1 MKIKIIH
8 ILLFSSLFFIGVIGA
23 YIYWLFSDLP
33 DIKALEGYRPSES
46 SIVYSSDGQVLTEF
60 FYERRTFVPYY
71 EIPDIIK
78 RAFIAA
84 EDVRFYKHPGVDVIG
99 ILRALYR
106 DIRSRSI
113 VEGGSTITQQLAK
126 MLFLNPERSITRKLK
141 EALLSIQ
148 IEKKY
153 TKDEI
158 LGLYLNQAYFG
169 NRAYGI
175 AAAAET
181 YFGKSFK
188 ELKISEIALLA
199 SLPKAP
205 SAYNPFKKPDIVL
218 KRRNIIL
225 RKMLEEG
232 FITKEQYNESLKEP
246 LPEHPHWRKFEA
258 PYFVE
263 VLRQELE
270 SKYGDKLYKDGL
282 RIYATIDYNLQKKAE
297 EVVTKGLAEIHKRTK
312 PQVQAALIAM
322 ELKTGYV
329 KALVG
334 GNDFWETQYNRVF
347 SLRQP
352 GSAFKPFVYA
362 VALME
367 GYSPDDLI
375 LDTPVSFPGPAA
387 NKIWSPRNYNN
398 EYYGEVSLRTAIARS
413 LNAATVR
420 LASQVGIKKV
430 VEFAEQCGL
439 STKIYPYL
447 STALGASDIKP
458 IELTQAYSVFAT
470 GKKIKPIFYEKI
482 IDHNGV
488 VIEENKPET
497 ETILS
502 EEIVESMRE
511 LLREVVL
518 SGTAQ
523 RAKEL
528 DREVYGK
535 TGTTNDFSDA
545 WFVGFDNYLLVS
557 VWVGRD
563 NHKPIGPKEAGS
575 RTALPIWIDFMKD
588 VYPPEVL
595 K

>member
-1 MKIKIIH
+1 MKTKVGY
-8 ILLFSSLFFIGVIGA
+8 ILFFISLFFLGVFAG

-33 DIKALEGYRPSES
+33 DVKTLEGYRPLEA
-46 SIVYSSDGQVLTEF
+46 SIVYSSDGQIIAEF
-60 FYERRTFVPYY
+60 FYERRKFVPHY

-78 RAFIAA
+78 KAFVAA
-84 EDVRFYKHPGVDVIG
+84 EDVRFYKHPGVDIIG

-106 DIRSRSI
+106 DIKAGEI

-126 MLFLNPERSITRKLK
+126 MLFLRPERSITRKIK
-141 EALLSIQ
+141 EAILSIQ

-188 ELKISEIALLA
+188 ELKPAEIALLA

-205 SAYNPFKKPDIVL
+205 SAYNPFKKPEIAL
-218 KRRNIIL
+218 KRRNIVL
-225 RKMLEEG
+225 QKMLEEG
-232 FITKEQYNESLKEP
+232 VITKQQYDEAVKEP
-246 LPEHPHWRKFEA
+246 LPDRPHWRKFEA

-263 VLRQELE
+263 TLRQELE
-270 SKYGDKLYKDGL
+270 AKYRERLYKDGL
-282 RIYATIDYNLQKKAE
+282 RIYSTIDYNLQKKAE
-297 EVVTKGLAEIHKRTK
+297 EAVKRGLDEIHKRVK
-312 PQVQAALIAM
+312 PQVQAALIAI
-322 ELKTGYV
+322 ELKTGHV

-367 GYSPDDLI
+367 GWSPDDTI
-375 LDTPVSFPGPAA
+375 LDAPVSFPGAVQG
-387 NKIWSPRNYNN
+387 KSWSPRNYNN
-398 EYYGEVSLRTAIARS
+398 EYHGEVSLRKAIALS

-420 LASQVGIKKV
+420 LASKVGIKKI
-430 VEFAEQCGL
+430 VEFAQQCGL
-439 STKIYPYL
+439 STKIHPYL
-447 STALGASDIKP
+447 STALGASDVKP

-470 GKKIKPIFYEKI
+470 GKKIKPVFYEKI
-482 IDHNGV
+482 TDHNGV
-488 VIEENKPET
+488 VIEENKPEMQQ
-497 ETILS
+497 ILP
-502 EEIVESMRE
+502 EEVVNSMRE

-523 RAKEL
+523 KAKEL
-528 DREVYGK
+528 EKEVYGK

-545 WFVGFDNYLLVS
+545 WFVGFDDNLLVG

-563 NHKPIGPKEAGS
+563 NHKPIGPKEAGA
-575 RTALPIWIDFMKD
+575 RAALPIWIDFMKAAQQM
-588 VYPPEVL
+588 L

>member
-1 MKIKIIH
+1 MEMKTKI
-8 ILLFSSLFFIGVIGA
+8 LYFLFFSFLFLVGVFAG

-33 DIKALEGYRPSES
+33 DIRNLEGYRPLEA

-60 FYERRTFVPYY
+60 FYERRKFVPYY

-78 RAFIAA
+78 KAFISA
-84 EDVRFYKHPGVDVIG
+84 EDVRFYRHPGVDIIG
-99 ILRALYR
+99 IMRALYR
-106 DIRSRSI
+106 DIKAGSI

-126 MLFLNPERSITRKLK
+126 MLFLKPERSITRKIK
-141 EALLSIQ
+141 EAILSIQ

-175 AAAAET
+175 AAAAEA
-181 YFGKSFK
+181 YFGKSFR

-205 SAYNPFKKPDIVL
+205 SAFNPFKRPEVAL
-218 KRRNIIL
+218 KRRNIVL
-225 RKMLEEG
+225 QKMLEEG
-232 FITKEQYNESLKEP
+232 FITKEQYNEAIKEP
-246 LPEHPHWRKFEA
+246 LPEHPHWRRFEA

-263 VLRQELE
+263 TLRQELE
-270 SKYGDKLYKDGL
+270 TKYGERLYKDGL
-282 RIYATIDYNLQKKAE
+282 RIYSTIDYKYQKKAE
-297 EVVTKGLAEIHKRTK
+297 ESVQKGLAEIHKRVK
-312 PQVQAALIAM
+312 PKIQSALIAID
-322 ELKTGYV
+322 LKTGYV

-347 SLRQP
+347 ALRQP

-367 GYSPDDLI
+367 GWNIDDTI
-375 LDTPVSFPGPAA
+375 LDAPVSFPGAVQGK
-387 NKIWSPRNYNN
+387 NWSPKNYNN
-398 EYYGEVSLRTAIARS
+398 EYHGEVSLRKALALS

-430 VEFAEQCGL
+430 VEFAQQCGL
-439 STKIYPYL
+439 KTKIHPYL
-447 STALGASDIKP
+447 STALGASDVKP
-458 IELTQAYSVFAT
+458 IELTTAYSVFAT

-482 IDHNGV
+482 TDHNGV
-488 VIEENKPET
+488 IIEENKPEV
-497 ETILS
+497 ETILP
-502 EEIVESMRE
+502 EEIVEQMRE
-511 LLREVVL
+511 FLREVVI

-528 DREVYGK
+528 QREVYGK
-535 TGTTNDFSDA
+535 TGTTNNYSDA
-545 WFVGFDNYLLVS
+545 WFVGFDDDLLVG

-563 NHKPIGPKEAGS
+563 NNKPIGPKEAGA
-575 RTALPIWIDFMKD
+575 RTALPIWIDFMKA
-588 VYPPEVL
+588 
-595 K
+595 KQ

>member
-1 MKIKIIH
+1 
-8 ILLFSSLFFIGVIGA
+8 
-23 YIYWLFSDLP
+23 
-33 DIKALEGYRPSES
+33 LEGYRPSES

-78 RAFIAA
+78 QAFIAA

-106 DIRSRSI
+106 DIKSRSI

-141 EALLSIQ
+141 EALLSMQ

-270 SKYGDKLYKDGL
+270 SKYGDRLYKDGL

-297 EVVTKGLAEIHKRTK
+297 EAVTKGLAEIHKRTK

-375 LDTPVSFPGPAA
+375 LDTPVSFPGATA

-458 IELTQAYSVFAT
+458 IELTQSYSVFAT
-470 GKKIKPIFYEKI
+470 GKK
-482 IDHNGV
+482 
-488 VIEENKPET
+488 
-497 ETILS
+497 
-502 EEIVESMRE
+502 
-511 LLREVVL
+511 
-518 SGTAQ
+518 
-523 RAKEL
+523 
-528 DREVYGK
+528 
-535 TGTTNDFSDA
+535 
-545 WFVGFDNYLLVS
+545 
-557 VWVGRD
+557 
-563 NHKPIGPKEAGS
+563 
-575 RTALPIWIDFMKD
+575 
-588 VYPPEVL
+588 
-595 K
+595 

>member
-1 MKIKIIH
+1 MKTRIIYS
-8 ILLFSSLFFIGVIGA
+8 LFFVFLFFIGLFAG

-33 DIKALEGYRPSES
+33 DVKALEGYRPLEASV
-46 SIVYSSDGQVLTEF
+46 VYSSDGQILTEF
-60 FYERRTFVPYY
+60 FYERRKFVPHY
-71 EIPDIIK
+71 EIPDTIK
-78 RAFIAA
+78 KAFVAA

-106 DIRSRSI
+106 DIKAGGI

-126 MLFLNPERSITRKLK
+126 MLFLKPEKSIARKIK
-141 EALLSIQ
+141 EALLSIE

-188 ELKISEIALLA
+188 ELKISEVALLA

-205 SAYNPFKKPDIVL
+205 SAFNPFKKPDIAV
-218 KRRNIIL
+218 KRRNIVL
-225 RKMLEEG
+225 EKMLEEG
-232 FITKEQYNESLKEP
+232 FITKEQYNEAIKEP
-246 LPEHPHWRKFEA
+246 LPEHPHWRRFEA

-263 VLRQELE
+263 TLRQELE
-270 SKYGDKLYKDGL
+270 AKYGERLYKDGL
-282 RIYATIDYNLQKKAE
+282 RIYSTIDYNLQKKAE
-297 EVVTKGLAEIHKRTK
+297 EAVKKGLEEIHKRVK
-312 PQVQAALIAM
+312 PQVQAALIAI

-329 KALVG
+329 KAFVG

-347 SLRQP
+347 ALRQP

-367 GYSPDDLI
+367 GYTPDDTI
-375 LDTPVSFPGPAA
+375 LDAPVSFPGAVQG
-387 NKIWSPRNYNN
+387 KLWSPRNYNN
-398 EYYGEVSLRTAIARS
+398 EYHGVVPLRKAIALS
-413 LNAATVR
+413 LNSATIR
-420 LASQVGIKKV
+420 LASQVGIKNV
-430 VEFAEQCGL
+430 VEFAQQCGL
-439 STKIYPYL
+439 TTKIHPYL
-447 STALGASDIKP
+447 STAIGASDVKP
-458 IELTQAYSVFAT
+458 IELTAAYSVFAT

-482 IDHNGV
+482 TDHNGV
-488 VIEENKPET
+488 TIEENKLEFEPV
-497 ETILS
+497 LS
-502 EEIVESMRE
+502 EEIVEPMRE

-528 DREVYGK
+528 GREVYGK

-545 WFVGFDNYLLVS
+545 WFIGFDDELLVG

-563 NHKPIGPKEAGS
+563 NHKPIGPKEAGA
-575 RTALPIWIDFMKD
+575 RAALPIWIDFMKA
-588 VYPPEVL
+588 
-595 K
+595 KQ

>member
-1 MKIKIIH
+1 MKTKI
-8 ILLFSSLFFIGVIGA
+8 LYFVFFTFLFLFGVFIG

-33 DIKALEGYRPSES
+33 DIRNLEGYRPLEA

-60 FYERRTFVPYY
+60 YYERRKFVPHY

-78 RAFIAA
+78 KAFISA
-84 EDVRFYKHPGVDVIG
+84 EDVRFYKHPGVDFIG
-99 ILRALYR
+99 IMRALYR
-106 DIRSRSI
+106 DIKAGSI

-126 MLFLNPERSITRKLK
+126 MLFLSSERNITRKIK
-141 EALLSIQ
+141 EAILSIQ

-188 ELKISEIALLA
+188 ELKISEVALLA

-205 SAYNPFKKPDIVL
+205 SAFNPFKKPDIAV
-218 KRRNIIL
+218 KRRKIVL
-225 RKMLEEG
+225 EKMLEEG
-232 FITKEQYNESLKEP
+232 FITKEQYNEAIKEP
-246 LPEHPHWRKFEA
+246 LPEHPHWRRFEA

-263 VLRQELE
+263 TLRQELE
-270 SKYGDKLYKDGL
+270 AKYAERLYKDGL
-282 RIYATIDYNLQKKAE
+282 RIYSTINYNLQKKAE
-297 EVVTKGLAEIHKRTK
+297 EAVKKGLEEIHKRVK
-312 PQVQAALIAM
+312 PQVQASLIAI

-329 KALVG
+329 KAFVG

-347 SLRQP
+347 ALRQP

-367 GYSPDDLI
+367 GWNMDDTI
-375 LDTPVSFPGPAA
+375 LDAPISFPGAV
-387 NKIWSPRNYNN
+387 KGKSWSPKNYNN
-398 EYYGEVSLRTAIARS
+398 EYHGEVSLRKALALS

-420 LASQVGIKKV
+420 LASHVGIKKV
-430 VEFAEQCGL
+430 VEFAQQCGL
-439 STKIYPYL
+439 TTKIHTYL
-447 STALGASDIKP
+447 STALGASDVKP
-458 IELTQAYSVFAT
+458 IELTTAYSVFAT
-470 GKKIKPIFYEKI
+470 GKKIKPIFYEKVT
-482 IDHNGV
+482 DHNGV
-488 VIEENKPET
+488 IIEENKPET
-497 ETILS
+497 EIILP
-502 EEIVESMRE
+502 EEIVEQMRE
-511 LLREVVL
+511 LLWEVVI

-523 RAKEL
+523 KAKEL
-528 DREVYGK
+528 QREVYGK

-545 WFVGFDNYLLVS
+545 WFVGFDDELLVG

-563 NHKPIGPKEAGS
+563 NHKPIGPKEAGA
-575 RTALPIWIDFMKD
+575 RAALPIWIDFMKA
-588 VYPPEVL
+588 
-595 K
+595 KQ

>member
-1 MKIKIIH
+1 MKTKI
-8 ILLFSSLFFIGVIGA
+8 LYFLFFSFLFFVGVFAG

-33 DIKALEGYRPSES
+33 DIRNLEGYRPLEA

-60 FYERRTFVPYY
+60 YYERRKFVPHY

-78 RAFIAA
+78 KAFVAA
-84 EDVRFYKHPGVDVIG
+84 EDVRFYRHPGVDIIG
-99 ILRALYR
+99 IIRALYR
-106 DIRSRSI
+106 DIKAGSI

-126 MLFLNPERSITRKLK
+126 MLFLSPERSITRKIK
-141 EALLSIQ
+141 EAILSIQ

-188 ELKISEIALLA
+188 DLKISEIALLA

-205 SAYNPFKKPDIVL
+205 SAFNPFKRPDVAI
-218 KRRNIIL
+218 KRRNIVL
-225 RKMLEEG
+225 QKMLEEG
-232 FITKEQYNESLKEP
+232 FITKEQYNEEIKEP
-246 LPEHPHWRKFEA
+246 LPDHPHWRRFEA

-263 VLRQELE
+263 TLRLELE
-270 SKYGDKLYKDGL
+270 AKYGEKLYKDGL
-282 RIYATIDYNLQKKAE
+282 RIYSTIDYNLQKKAE
-297 EVVTKGLAEIHKRTK
+297 EAVKRGLLEIHKRVK
-312 PQVQAALIAM
+312 PQVQASLIAI

-329 KALVG
+329 KAFVG

-347 SLRQP
+347 ALRQP

-367 GYSPDDLI
+367 GWSTDDTI
-375 LDTPVSFPGPAA
+375 LDAPVSFPGAVQG
-387 NKIWSPRNYNN
+387 KLWSPRNYNN
-398 EYYGEVSLRTAIARS
+398 EYHGEVPLSTAIALS

-420 LASQVGIKKV
+420 LASQVGIKNV
-430 VEFAEQCGL
+430 VEFAQQCGL
-439 STKIYPYL
+439 TTKIHPYL
-447 STALGASDIKP
+447 STALGSSDVKP
-458 IELTQAYSVFAT
+458 IELTTAYSVFAT

-482 IDHNGV
+482 TDHNGV
-488 VIEENKPET
+488 IIEENKPEI
-497 ETILS
+497 ETILP
-502 EEIVESMRE
+502 EEIVEQMRE

-528 DREVYGK
+528 QREVYGK
-535 TGTTNDFSDA
+535 TGTTNDYSDA
-545 WFVGFDNYLLVS
+545 WFVGFDDDLLVG

-563 NHKPIGPKEAGS
+563 NHKPIGPKEAGA
-575 RTALPIWIDFMKD
+575 RAALPIWIDFMKA
-588 VYPPEVL
+588 
-595 K
+595 KQ

>member
-1 MKIKIIH
+1 MKTKI
-8 ILLFSSLFFIGVIGA
+8 LYFVFFTFLFLFGVFIG

-33 DIKALEGYRPSES
+33 DIRNLEGYRPLEA

-60 FYERRTFVPYY
+60 YYERRKFVPHY

-78 RAFIAA
+78 KAFISA
-84 EDVRFYKHPGVDVIG
+84 EDVRFYKHPGVDFIG
-99 ILRALYR
+99 IMRALYR
-106 DIRSRSI
+106 DIKAGSI

-126 MLFLNPERSITRKLK
+126 MLFLSSERNITRKIK
-141 EALLSIQ
+141 EAILSIQ

-188 ELKISEIALLA
+188 ELKISEVALLA

-205 SAYNPFKKPDIVL
+205 SAFNPFKKPDIAV
-218 KRRNIIL
+218 KRRKIVL
-225 RKMLEEG
+225 EKMLEEG
-232 FITKEQYNESLKEP
+232 FITKEQYNEAIKEP
-246 LPEHPHWRKFEA
+246 LPEHPHWRRFEA

-263 VLRQELE
+263 TLRQELE
-270 SKYGDKLYKDGL
+270 AKYAERLYKDGL
-282 RIYATIDYNLQKKAE
+282 RIYSTINYNLQKKAE
-297 EVVTKGLAEIHKRTK
+297 EAVKKGLEEIHKRVK
-312 PQVQAALIAM
+312 PQVQASLIAI

-329 KALVG
+329 KAFVG

-347 SLRQP
+347 ALRQP

-367 GYSPDDLI
+367 GWNMDDTI
-375 LDTPVSFPGPAA
+375 LDAPISFPGAV
-387 NKIWSPRNYNN
+387 KGKSWSPKNYNN
-398 EYYGEVSLRTAIARS
+398 EYHGEVSLRKALALS

-420 LASQVGIKKV
+420 LASHVGIKKV
-430 VEFAEQCGL
+430 VEFAQQCGL
-439 STKIYPYL
+439 TTKIHPYL
-447 STALGASDIKP
+447 STALGASDVKP
-458 IELTQAYSVFAT
+458 IELTTSYSVFAT
-470 GKKIKPIFYEKI
+470 GKKIKPIFYEKVT
-482 IDHNGV
+482 DHNGV
-488 VIEENKPET
+488 IIEENKPET
-497 ETILS
+497 EIILP
-502 EEIVESMRE
+502 EEIVEQMRE
-511 LLREVVL
+511 LLWEVVI

-523 RAKEL
+523 KAKEL
-528 DREVYGK
+528 QREVYGK

-545 WFVGFDNYLLVS
+545 WFVGFDDDLLVG

-563 NHKPIGPKEAGS
+563 NHKPIGPKEAGA
-575 RTALPIWIDFMKD
+575 RAALPIWIDFMKA
-588 VYPPEVL
+588 
-595 K
+595 KQ